1 MSSVL
6 PATRFRELTRHSGR
20 AGLSVNAVKDSVVDL
35 ARDPAIVVADRNS
48 GEFHYS
54 SEPRK
59 FVADNP
65 SQRCV
70 PVRAV
75 WTAILASLMV
85 ACAAVPVFAGGGNRP
100 RVIEVSNGDD
110 SFSGKLIA
118 KTSDSVCLMDEFG
131 CLKHLHLSSLKSFRV
146 VASEYNGASTAAFR
160 QKLLKEIPTGYEVAT
175 SAHYVVAGTKGR
187 ADAYAELFEEIY
199 RQVDTFYSVRG
210 FDTTRPEVPLIA
222 IVFGTQEEFQKY
234 CEKDAMPWSKDLR
247 GYYSL
252 NTNRVALYDDA
263 SLLKRPR
270 TASMEETIVAAD
282 RTAGNRTALSKA
294 LASVSGQTADTIIHE
309 TTHQVGFN
317 IGIHRRIG
325 QTPTWVLEGL
335 ATVLEPPGLRTRG
348 KAGSKSGNSTINAE
362 RMNWFNTEY
371 EGRRQPGDLAKLIA
385 TDDMF
390 KNQTLDAYS
399 LSWAFTWFMTE
410 NPARARKFV
419 DYLQT
424 LAERDPLE
432 DYTPEQRLKDFQKA
446 FGDIAKLEVEFIRS
460 LDRVDA
466 NTK

>member
-1 MSSVL
+1 MSSAF
-6 PATRFRELTRHSGR
+6 PATCFHKLTSRTGR
-20 AGLSVNAVKDSVVDL
+20 AGLSVRSL
-35 ARDPAIVVADRNS
+35 
-48 GEFHYS
+48 
-54 SEPRK
+54 
-59 FVADNP
+59 
-65 SQRCV
+65 CV
-70 PVRAV
+70 I
-75 WTAILASLMV
+75 TLASFLLA
-85 ACAAVPVFAGGGNRP
+85 ACSGDAFAGGNRP

-131 CLKHLHLSSLKSFRV
+131 SLKHLPLSSLKSFRV
-146 VASEYNGASTAAFR
+146 VAAEYNGASTTAFR
-160 QKLLKEIPTGYEVAT
+160 QKLQKEVPAGYDVAT

-222 IVFGTQEEFQKY
+222 IVFGTQDEFQKY
-234 CEKDAMPWSKDLR
+234 CEKDGMLWTKDLR

-263 SLLKRPR
+263 SLLKRTR
-270 TASMEETIVAAD
+270 TASVEEAIVAAD
-282 RTAGNRTALSKA
+282 RVAGNRSALSRA

-362 RMNWFNTEY
+362 RMNWFNSEY

-424 LAERDPLE
+424 LSERDPLQN
-432 DYTPEQRLKDFQKA
+432 YTPEQRLKDFQTA

-466 NTK
+466 K